1 MRCLLQKRIAFRPYV
16 DVAPDALS
24 ELSDMVNQIELGHAT
39 LGAEYNLYVQDYVWV
54 IREVLKT
61 SLAETFES
69 GDAFHLH
76 NLLAKKP
83 PVEPG
88 NPFTSFIKLL
98 KKAFN
103 ARTNESEV
111 LAADLEIRKMQA
123 VWSSILASVVRD
135 SYKKLVFEEATQETP
150 STAIVDAITTLMI
163 GLSNVN
169 TIQDITKVLGTDA
182 PDLGALLYD
191 LERIK
196 TSLSAE
202 NPFTPAAH
210 KAAVDPLLDVAEKSL
225 LEKLQNLIS
234 GSALAGTQ
242 LYDYLMEQPDRCIQ
256 GDFSTDR
263 ALGILNLDM
272 NRQILPVHQEIK
284 LILESLH
291 MLRGLDESPVE
302 DGVIVEDLARIVK
315 EYNLDTGYLYPRTQD
330 HVMALVVIEAN
341 LINGTWNCKVMS
353 VESDSQDTT
362 QTVAMAKKLFEL
374 DLKAA
379 SSDAGTYKQ
388 PIFWRVK

>member
-39 LGAEYNLYVQDYVWV
+39 LGAEYNLYVQDFVWV
-54 IREVLKT
+54 IKEVLKT
-61 SLAETFES
+61 SLAEAFES
-69 GDAFHLH
+69 GDAHHLH

-83 PVEPG
+83 PVDPG
-88 NPFTSFIKLL
+88 SPYMVFIRLL

-111 LAADLEIRKMQA
+111 LAADLQIRKMQA

-135 SYKKLVFEEATQETP
+135 SYKKLVFEEAKQETP
-150 STAIVDAITTLMI
+150 STAIVSAITTLVV

-169 TIQDITKVLGTDA
+169 TIQDITKVLGADA

-196 TSLSAE
+196 TCLSAE
-202 NPFTPAAH
+202 NPFTDTAIV
-210 KAAVDPLLDVAEKSL
+210 AAVNPLVNVAEQGL
-225 LEKLQNLIS
+225 LEKLCC
-234 GSALAGTQ
+234 LANELVGTQ
-242 LYDYLMEQPDRCIQ
+242 LGEFLMETPDRCIT
-256 GDFSTDR
+256 GDFCEER

-272 NRQILPVHQEIK
+272 SKQILPVHTEIK
-284 LILESLH
+284 TILESLH
-291 MLRGLDESPVE
+291 MLREMDDSPSE
-302 DGVIVEDLARIVK
+302 DGNIVENLSEVRK
-315 EYNLDTGYLYPRTQD
+315 EYTLDTGYMYPRTTD
-330 HVMALVVIEAN
+330 HVMALVKITAKLV
-341 LINGTWNCKVMS
+341 NGTWNCFVES
-353 VESDSQDTT
+353 VESDSEDTE

-379 SSDAGTYKQ
+379 SKDAGTFRQ
-388 PIFWRVK
+388 PIYWRV

>member
-16 DVAPDALS
+16 EVAPDALS
-24 ELSDMVNQIELGHAT
+24 ELQDMVNQIELGHAT

-61 SLAETFES
+61 SLAEAFES
-69 GDAFHLH
+69 GDAHHLH
-76 NLLAKKP
+76 NMLAKKP
-83 PVEPG
+83 PVDPG
-88 NPFTSFIKLL
+88 NPFMTLIKLL

-103 ARTNESEV
+103 ARLNESEV

-123 VWSSILASVVRD
+123 VWSSILAGVVRD
-135 SYKKLVFEEATQETP
+135 SYKKLVFEEAKQETP
-150 STAIVDAITTLMI
+150 ANAIVSAITTLVV

-169 TIQDITKVLGTDA
+169 TIQDITKVLGADA

-196 TSLSAE
+196 TCLSAE
-202 NPFTPAAH
+202 NPFSETAH
-210 KAAVDPLLDVAEKSL
+210 VAAVDPLVNVAEQGL
-225 LEKLQNLIS
+225 LEKLFGYL
-234 GSALAGTQ
+234 GSQDLRATQ
-242 LYDYLMEQPDRCIQ
+242 LGEYLTETPDRCIT
-256 GDFSTDR
+256 GDFCEER

-272 NRQILPVHQEIK
+272 SKQILPYHQEVK

-291 MLRGLDESPVE
+291 MLRQMDESPSE
-302 DGVIVEDLARIVK
+302 EGVIVEDLTCVIK
-315 EYNLDTGYLYPRTQD
+315 EYTLDTGYLYPRTTD
-330 HVMALVVIEAN
+330 HVMALVKISAQLV
-341 LINGTWNCKVMS
+341 NGTWNCLVTS
-353 VESDSQDTT
+353 VEGDSEDTT

-379 SSDAGTYKQ
+379 SKDAGTFRQ
-388 PIFWRVK
+388 PIYWRVK